1 MGGDDGAVEGF
12 EGLGQGELILCADLW
27 GFLRDEFGNVLGAP
41 DQLGLPGWLDG
52 EKGVSDCFFE
62 AFTDYFRSDHGFV
75 KNEFDFGFRL
85 DGLIAQGESGGSEQG
100 EGEGK

>member
-1 MGGDDGAVEGF
+1 MGGDDGAVEGL

-52 EKGVSDCFFE
+52 EKVLGRPSAPLVKRDGSLLISDDQ
-62 AFTDYFRSDHGFV
+62 ANVIYQITY
-75 KNEFDFGFRL
+75 
-85 DGLIAQGESGGSEQG
+85 IQ
-100 EGEGK
+100 